1 MNSMALLDLLLQEA
15 LTTTMISLVVVPS
28 CPQDLLE
35 ALEVPILLL
44 AWEWT

>member
-1 MNSMALLDLLLQEA
+1 MALPDLLLQEA
-15 LTTTMISLVVVPS
+15 LTTTTISLVVVPS

-35 ALEVPILLL
+35 ALEVLILLL